1 MFVHGYPVERF
12 RTTENDGR
20 PNYLSSGI
28 GYLTGTLDVS
38 EIEARFKPH
47 AANDTFLAWPR
58 DEDRN
63 APEGWL
69 RRAPN
74 AKGISGAG
82 VWMIGN
88 SADIWMPTSSRM
100 VAVEHSWVEGAW
112 LRGTQVQHWLRM
124 LVEDVPDVAG
134 AVLRAFPTL

>member
-1 MFVHGYPVERF
+1 MPTISRLLVPVDFSACSRAALEYALFLGERF
-12 RTTENDGR
+12 GASIDVLHVWDR
-20 PNYLSSGI
+20 PHGI
-28 GYLTGTLDVS
+28 GP
-38 EIEARFKPH
+38 E
-47 AANDTFLAWPR
+47 FL
-58 DEDRN
+58 
-63 APEGWL
+63 
-69 RRAPN
+69 
-74 AKGISGAG
+74 IAG

-88 SADIWMPTSSRM
+88 RADIWMPTSSRM